1 MGVSRVVFV
10 NTTGMFRRYRRYA
23 AEYRRIEEQTV
34 TSGLDYTI
42 IRPTI
47 INDNARDHN
56 IHKLLRIVNRQ
67 AAVRVVRSRQ
77 ALLHEVSELDQL
89 QGVILTVNLQW
100 VDSGSIRCGAKDPL
114 IVFSLSAGC
123 CSQFPRARRRVLPGE
138 PDDSLR
144 VIRVK
149 YREGHEHPDGDAP
162 PALGPGS
169 LHAMPPFG
177 FCGLAL
183 YLLPLL
189 DKGSEETA
197 LVALGVLRREGS
209 SHRAT
214 RCWEARLRS
223 PSLSETWIISMRKSD
238 ALSSA
243 LDLPGCQHSI

>member
-1 MGVSRVVFV
+1 MGVSRVVFA

-47 INDNARDHN
+47 IDGNARDHN

-100 VDSGSIRCGAKDPL
+100 VDSGSMRCGTKDSL

-123 CSQFPRARRRVLPGE
+123 CSQFPRARRRVLRGE
-138 PDDSLR
+138 PDGSLR
-144 VIRVK
+144 VK
-149 YREGHEHPDGDAP
+149 CREGHERPDGDAP
-162 PALGPGS
+162 PAPGPGS

-197 LVALGVLRREGS
+197 LVALGALRREGS

-214 RCWEARLRS
+214 RRWEARLRS
-223 PSLSETWIISMRKSD
+223 PSLSETWMISMRKSD

-243 LDLPGCQHSI
+243 LDLPGCQHSV